1 MSLGASAEEWAH
13 LDLVLGLGA
22 NLLPCV
28 PASPDVQ
35 VAEGSTLKGK
45 LGKLPSQYNSHGEA
59 HGLLAWNSREIHPSE
74 VVQWSADRRLNICL
88 RLGPIS
94 GCYVFDIDE
103 DDPAKAEEIVQ
114 LIESQL
120 GVKLPRRGRA
130 NSGKCSLLFRLEA

>member
-1 MSLGASAEEWAH
+1 MSIGAT
-13 LDLVLGLGA
+13 LDDWSHFDFVLGLGA

-28 PASPDVQ
+28 PYSVDVK
-35 VAEGSTLKGK
+35 VADGSALQGK
-45 LGKLPSQYNSHGEA
+45 VGKLPSQYNSRGEA

-120 GVKLPRRGRA
+120 GVKLPRRGRS
-130 NSGKCSLLFRLEA
+130 NSGKCSLLFRLQE

>member
-1 MSLGASAEEWAH
+1 MSLGASAEDWAH
-13 LDLVLGLGA
+13 FDLILGLGA

-28 PASPDVQ
+28 PNSPAVK
-35 VAEGSTLKGK
+35 VAEGSALAGK
-45 LGKLPSQYNSHGEA
+45 VGKLPSQYNSRDEA
-59 HGLLAWNSREIHPSE
+59 HGLLAWNNREIYSSE
-74 VVQWSADRRLNICL
+74 VFQWSQDRRLNICL

-103 DDPAKAEEIVQ
+103 DDPAKAEKIVQ

-120 GVKLPRRGRA
+120 GVKLPRRGRN